1 MSIIPVEVPTGAIRY
16 NTDSNKMECF
26 NGTKWMQV
34 AVSSP
39 DLNGGTRVLNMG
51 GYAPA
56 YADNIEYVTV
66 ETAGNATVFGD
77 LTYTRHLHTGF
88 SSNTRACSA
97 GGSGP
102 DAANDDRIDYVTFS
116 STGDAIDFGNLT
128 EKRYG
133 SASGGNQT
141 RGVIATGYYNVPAA
155 TEQNVIDYVTIAS
168 TGNAVDFGDTVVKR
182 YAPLMASSPTRLVVG
197 GGSSPTPGGNA
208 VASIDYIVT
217 TTTGNA
223 QDFGDLSA
231 PMYYTHGQGN
241 SSATRGLFGGGYQPA
256 NPSKSSNYDYLTF
269 STLGNSVSFGDLA
282 YARFSACTG
291 GSRIRGLWL
300 GGRTPT
306 LQNYIDYVSIQTGGQ
321 AVDFGDKQTSFSYGT
336 AASNGHG
343 GLG

>member
-1 MSIIPVEVPTGAIRY
+1 MSLPPVEIPLGAMRF
-16 NTDSNKMECF
+16 NSDSQKLEYF
-26 NGTKWMQV
+26 NGQIWMQV
-34 AVSSP
+34 HTFSP
-39 DLNGGTRVLNMG
+39 NLDGGTRVLNMG

-77 LTYTRHLHTGF
+77 LTYARHLHTGF

-128 EKRYG
+128 VKRYG

-141 RGVIATGYYNVPAA
+141 RGVIATGYYNTPSA
-155 TEQNVIDYVTIAS
+155 TEHNTIDYVTIAS

-197 GGSSPTPGGNA
+197 GGTSPTPGSTVVGTL
-208 VASIDYIVT
+208 DYIVT

-223 QDFGDLSA
+223 QDFGDLSN

-256 NPSKSSNYDYLTF
+256 TPTKSSNYDYLTF
-269 STLGNSVSFGDLA
+269 STLGNSVNFGDLA

-321 AVDFGDKQTSFSYGT
+321 AIDFGDKQTTFAYGT